1 MKCSFM
7 WHFIC
12 VFTVCQ
18 STLLVVP
25 NIPLEFPIKFDTVK
39 PRWTIIYIEGSQVI
53 IFKNLVFLSMK
64 MYLVL
69 AISADPDEMQLHV
82 AFHLCLH
89 CLPKYSISGSQYTNG
104 ISDKI

>member
-1 MKCSFM
+1 M
-7 WHFIC
+7 
-12 VFTVCQ
+12 
-18 STLLVVP
+18 
-25 NIPLEFPIKFDTVK
+25 EFPIKFDSVK
-39 PRWTIIYIEGSQVI
+39 PRWTIIYIEGSHVI
-53 IFKNLVFLSMK
+53 IFKNIVFLSIK